1 MNYALYQYKS
11 SLGSTLHALVNTKT
25 KDIYIAMP
33 SHYSEVL
40 HWHKTKFVNELIWKI
55 IRADKHHKVVATAV
69 SANYITPRS

>member
-1 MNYALYQYKS
+1 MDYALYQYKS

-33 SHYSEVL
+33 SHYSGVL
-40 HWHKTKFVNELIWKI
+40 YWYKTKLVNKSIWETI
-55 IRADKHHKVVATAV
+55 QADKHHKVVATAV